1 MKTSRTLLIML
12 LLVLIALGVSVWL
25 YPQMPARVPSHWDAA
40 GQVNG
45 WVSPFWA
52 VATWPLLMAGTAAL
66 LWVLPAISPRRFEI
80 KPFEH
85 TYEVLLL
92 AVEAFLLVVG
102 VCVMLAGAG
111 YAVPIPRVVTLA
123 AGALFMV
130 LGNYMGKL
138 RKNFFVG
145 IRTPWTLAND
155 EVWERTHRLAGWL
168 FVAAG
173 ALIVIAGIAALP
185 PGWMIGIVVAVCLI
199 PYLYSYLIYR
209 RVEGRPQSGGSGS

>member
-1 MKTSRTLLIML
+1 MKKSRTLLIMS
-12 LLVLIALGVSVWL
+12 LLVLIALGVGVWL

-45 WVSPFWA
+45 WMSPFWA
-52 VATWPLLMAGTAAL
+52 VAMWPLLMAATAVL

-80 KPFEH
+80 KPFAH

-92 AVEAFLLVVG
+92 AIEAFLLVVG

-123 AGALFMV
+123 VGALFVV

-173 ALIVIAGIAALP
+173 VLIVITGIAALP
-185 PGWMIGIVVAVCLI
+185 PAWMIGIVVAVCLI

-209 RVEGRPQSGGSGS
+209 RVEGRPGPGGA